1 MSGESEKGGQQT
13 KPQIKQTVGR
23 RARSCSRSARR
34 RLLAGEEEAS
44 RAGSA
49 QSDRYGGHQKLPT
62 GTTGGA
68 RTKSIQREG
77 KRKLDGGSKASASL
91 PTPGDDSEAPG
102 AFHHLGGRRGASG
115 GGGGEPPCRSA
126 RRLLP
131 ARRAPGWLSLHGSLV
146 LRSLVGRRPQGSPP
160 APPFRAAHR
169 GATVAMIPA
178 AERGCGG
185 PSPASR
191 GRGP

>member
-1 MSGESEKGGQQT
+1 M
-13 KPQIKQTVGR
+13 
-23 RARSCSRSARR
+23 RARRVGSKLSRRSSKRWV
-34 RLLAGEEEAS
+34 GEPGPAHVPPDGGCWQGRKRPHGQGLP
-44 RAGSA
+44 RA
-49 QSDRYGGHQKLPT
+49 T
-62 GTTGGA
+62 GTA
-68 RTKSIQREG
+68 ATKNSQLEPREG
-77 KRKLDGGSKASASL
+77 QEQKASKGKGRESWMVAVRPRRPSQ
-91 PTPGDDSEAPG
+91 PQVTIPRHPGPSTTSEAG
-102 AFHHLGGRRGASG
+102 AGRLG
-115 GGGGEPPCRSA
+115 GGGGPPCRSA